1 MTAGLQYG
9 IVLTTGDAAD
19 VAELAALAEEAGWDA
34 VFGWEPVW
42 GVDAWVALTAAA
54 MRTTRIKLGTMLTP
68 LSRRKPWDLASTT
81 ATLDRLSGGRVILS
95 VGMGAL
101 HDNWLAF
108 ERDQGRKARA
118 ELLNEGLD
126 VLFGLWE
133 GQPFSYQGTHYQ
145 VTPTTHMVPAP
156 PAQKPRITTWCVGLS
171 GSPKSMSRAARCDG
185 LLPNITTTDGQFDFN
200 PPLSRWIEA
209 AREIHSLRSELGYT
223 GSYDVVYE
231 ATTDFGDLA
240 ATREKIAALH
250 EAGYS
255 WYLDSDWHTDHDDP
269 LSALRARVES
279 GPPR

>member
-1 MTAGLQYG
+1 MQYG

-19 VAELAALAEEAGWDA
+19 VAELAVLAEEASWDA

-108 ERDQGRKARA
+108 ERDQGRQMRA
-118 ELLNEGLD
+118 ELLDEGLD
-126 VLFGLWE
+126 VMFGLWA
-133 GQPFSYQGTHYQ
+133 GQPFRYEGKHYQ
-145 VTPTTHMVPAP
+145 VTPTTHMVPDP
-156 PAQKPRITTWCVGLS
+156 PVQKPRITTWCVGLL
-171 GSPKSMSRAARCDG
+171 GARKSMSRAARCDG
-185 LLPNITTTDGQFDFN
+185 LLPNITTADGQFDPN
-200 PPLSRWIEA
+200 PPLARWVDA
-209 AREIHSLRSELGYT
+209 AREVRALRTELGHT
-223 GSYDVVYE
+223 GTYHAVYE
-231 ATTDFGDLA
+231 ATTDWHDLD
-240 ATREKIAALH
+240 ATREKINTLS
-250 EAGYS
+250 EAGYT
-255 WYLDSDWHTDHDDP
+255 WYLDSDWQTEHEDP
-269 LSALRARVES
+269 IGALRKRIEN

>member
-1 MTAGLQYG
+1 MTAGIQYG

-19 VAELAALAEEAGWDA
+19 VAELAALAEETGWDA

-118 ELLNEGLD
+118 GLLDEGLD

-145 VTPTTHMVPAP
+145 VTPTTHMAPAP
-156 PAQKPRITTWCVGLS
+156 PAQKPRITTWCVGVS
-171 GSPKSMSRAARCDG
+171 GSRKSLSRAARCDG
-185 LLPNITTTDGQFDFN
+185 LLPNITTADGQFDFS
-200 PPLSRWIEA
+200 PPLPRWLEA

-231 ATTDFGDLA
+231 AATDFDNLT
-240 ATREKIAALH
+240 ATREKIATLH
-250 EAGYS
+250 EAGYT
-255 WYLDSDWHTDHDDP
+255 WYLDSDWHTEHDDP
-269 LSALRARVES
+269 LGALRRRIEK